1 MTENR
6 FAPAQSIQDVFP
18 HEEHD
23 FTPWLSANLHR
34 LGEPLKLN
42 LSRTGTEMR
51 LPSGMELDILAR
63 EDTRDVPVAIECQYG
78 GSDDDHLSRLLVYAA
93 EFDSE
98 IVIWVAE
105 WFQEKHVKVIQWLNR
120 PPRSAVEVHA
130 VRIVDYGHIGSEPI
144 AGFKPYVGPQRL
156 GLPEIPIRPRS
167 EGLSDRAKLKR
178 FFGPVEQKLSAAGF
192 AGKSRDLVGDGTDRA
207 FPLSHNGTS
216 LGGVWYCADVRPVAP
231 RPDLYE
237 RVQAYLYIDAKECMH
252 ERHLHEALSD
262 AIAEIQHD
270 LTARDATAS
279 FHMNSWKSPR
289 GDQRHSIGLK
299 RRTHFD
305 DEESWAVDQAWL
317 VESLRRVREVLQP
330 RVARAMED
338 FTP

>member
-23 FTPWLSANLHR
+23 FTPWLSANLHW

-42 LSRTGTEMR
+42 LSHTGTEMR
-51 LPSGMELDILAR
+51 SPSGMELDILAR
-63 EDTRDVPVAIECQYG
+63 EVTRDVPVAIECQYG

-98 IVIWVAE
+98 IVIWIAE
-105 WFQEKHVKVIQWLNR
+105 WFQDKHVKAIQWLNHTA
-120 PPRSAVEVHA
+120 RSAVEFHA
-130 VRIVDYGHIGSEPI
+130 VKIVDYGRIGLEPI
-144 AGFKPYVGPQRL
+144 AGFKPYVGPQHL
-156 GLPEIPIRPRS
+156 GLPKIPIRPPS
-167 EGLSDRAKLKR
+167 EGLTNRAKLKR
-178 FFGPVEQKLSAAGF
+178 FFEPVKQNLSAAGF
-192 AGKSRDLVGDGTDRA
+192 AGRGRDLVGDGTDRA

-216 LGGVWYCADVRPVAP
+216 LGGVWYCADVRRVAP
-231 RPDLYE
+231 GPDLYE

-252 ERHLHEALSD
+252 ERHLHEALTE
-262 AIAEIQHD
+262 AIVEIQHD
-270 LTARDATAS
+270 LTARDVTAS
-279 FHMNSWKSPR
+279 FHTYSWKSPR

-330 RVARAMED
+330 HVARAMED